1 MSPLLFFLS
10 ISGLF
15 CLLRAATLMLSRFY
29 MRILHKEANT
39 HRKVFQNQWSSS
51 TPSEAI
57 ISIPPFPITY
67 CDFHSFTCSASG
79 SFLDFDVWQ
88 ECVAICF
95 DVMSFIIL
103 NVNTRVN
110 TIWTITSFIQHPTR

>member
-57 ISIPPFPITY
+57 ISIPLSLSPIVI
-67 CDFHSFTCSASG
+67 S
-79 SFLDFDVWQ
+79 
-88 ECVAICF
+88 
-95 DVMSFIIL
+95 IL
-103 NVNTRVN
+103 LLVLPPDP
-110 TIWTITSFIQHPTR
+110 S